1 MNREKGII
9 YVLDTVE
16 DVQASLQYRCTNVSL
31 RESSSWGWECQVL
44 AKPQWEISAYLIHP
58 LFELLFLKWT
68 GIYSRHFRWLWLC
81 INIGWIREISG
92 RVLKKKNLKHILL
105 AGIISHIWTQDSGFS
120 LLYLFLA
127 PVFKYVSVSD
137 LLSWGMLAEFL
148 FSFSSITAGC
158 KGTVSVWPDLP
169 PPQLAGERLFWHQ
182 ICGSRQAAGKYLCAC
197 LCAVILF
204 IVFLIRYFW

>member
-16 DVQASLQYRCTNVSL
+16 DVQASLQYCCTNVSL

-92 RVLKKKNLKHILL
+92 RVLKKKSEAHS
-105 AGIISHIWTQDSGFS
+105 AGRNYFSYLNSGQWLFFVVSFLGPGVQICFSEWFVVVRHACWISVFL
-120 LLYLFLA
+120 LLYYSGMQRDSICLTSSATTSTCWRKTILA
-127 PVFKYVSVSD
+127 SD
-137 LLSWGMLAEFL
+137 MWIQT
-148 FSFSSITAGC
+148 SSG
-158 KGTVSVWPDLP
+158 
-169 PPQLAGERLFWHQ
+169 
-182 ICGSRQAAGKYLCAC
+182 
-197 LCAVILF
+197 
-204 IVFLIRYFW
+204 